1 MKNLLF
7 ASLLLF
13 ISVSAFAQT
22 AFEKAMTDKIIKLD
36 AVKTTEELTALSND
50 FQRIADKEKTQWLPY
65 YYAALAQIQKGRV
78 LMQQGKTA
86 ELDAVAEAAKKPLDK
101 AMELSPDNAENYIL
115 VKMIHSLKMMVNPM
129 ERYMSEGK
137 LATEALTTAEK
148 LDPEN
153 PRISLLKAEDTYFTP
168 EQFGGSKAKGLELF
182 QKALGQYDVYKIK
195 SALDPNWGKE
205 EAEYFVK
212 NKP

>member
-1 MKNLLF
+1 MIRLF
-7 ASLLLF
+7 LSLTFALF
-13 ISVSAFAQT
+13 SILAFSQT
-22 AFEKAMTDKIIKLD
+22 VFEKVMTEKVTKLNQ
-36 AVKTTEELTALSND
+36 AKTSDELTAVAND
-50 FQRIADKEKTQWLPY
+50 FQRIAEKEKTQWQPY
-65 YYAALAQIQKGRV
+65 YYAALAQIQKGRI

-86 ELDAVAEAAKKPLDK
+86 ELDEIANSAQKPLDK
-101 AMELSPDNAENYIL
+101 AMELNPENAENYIL
-115 VKMIHSLKMMVNPM
+115 SKMIHSLKMMVNPM

-137 LATEALTTAEK
+137 LATESLGKAEK

-168 EQFGGSKAKGLELF
+168 EQFGGSKEKGLELF
-182 QKALGQYDVYKIK
+182 KKALSQYETYPPK

-205 EAEYFVK
+205 EAEYFVQ

>member
-153 PRISLLKAEDTYFTP
+153 PRISLL
-168 EQFGGSKAKGLELF
+168 
-182 QKALGQYDVYKIK
+182 
-195 SALDPNWGKE
+195 
-205 EAEYFVK
+205 
-212 NKP
+212 